1 MKLPIYDISIN
12 LDDTDT
18 GMCCCSL
25 VEDAAVSV
33 DFLAFNKETEDKQHQ
48 LLQFKNDGLEH
59 KIFGVAIRC
68 GYPIYRIDNYG
79 REFYVRFNKEV
90 IEQIVL
96 KYSKEGLHNLVS
108 LNHDGNLVS
117 GITLVEMF
125 IKNTEKGISPV
136 GFEDIEDGSL
146 FVTYKVEDDD
156 IWSEIVNKNVKGFS
170 IEIISDI
177 VPTNETIEDGFS
189 TQEPEE
195 EDINSFI
202 NDLYNYLV
210 GEGIDDID
218 ILFDS
223 KKKIDIDKIIDDNL
237 QVEIKVN
244 NTSKII
250 KGWVY
255 TEYVVN
261 GSKNLAIWDNRSWH
275 TVNENNIDIIKV
287 VDTKIL
293 PNWNNALKHPD
304 FNNIHNT
311 VKEADG
317 VQKKAD
323 TPQNFWEDII
333 MNKKIVLLKY
343 DDESN
348 EGCTTYRQCLVCEY
362 GYTTAGNACL
372 RAYQYTGATHTG
384 DINPLAS
391 WRNFLIKRLIDI
403 KVAPGIFEPIDV
415 PPPGFNPNDDKDG
428 FTCLIK
434 AKFNTDEEKSNGN

>member
-1 MKLPIYDISIN
+1 MDKIPLYNIVVN
-12 LDDTDT
+12 LDDDSEY
-18 GMCCCSL
+18 MSAISF
-25 VEDAAVSV
+25 VESPAVEYQFITFDKEKPQLKFSV
-33 DFLAFNKETEDKQHQ
+33 DNE
-48 LLQFKNDGLEH
+48 LEH
-59 KIFGVAIRC
+59 KVTSVVC
-68 GYPIYRIDNYG
+68 LCDVPIYRYSPDMG
-79 REFYVRFNKEV
+79 EFYVKFDKTAIDNM
-90 IEQIVL
+90 IY
-96 KYSKEGLHNLVS
+96 KYSKLGLQNMVNLQ
-108 LNHDGNLVS
+108 HDENNFVDGC
-117 GITLVEMF
+117 TMVEMYQV
-125 IKNTEKGISPV
+125 NRAKGIVHKDFPDVPDYSLMATFKIENEEV
-136 GFEDIEDGSL
+136 WNDIITGKCNGYSL
-146 FVTYKVEDDD
+146 ELYST
-156 IWSEIVNKNVKGFS
+156 
-170 IEIISDI
+170 IE
-177 VPTNETIEDGFS
+177 PTNTFIELNNIEVPMS
-189 TQEPEE
+189 E
-195 EDINSFI
+195 EDYLNS
-202 NDLYNYLV
+202 LV
-210 GEGIDDID
+210 NELLKDFDVD

-261 GSKNLAIWDNRSWH
+261 GSKNLAIWDNRTWH

-343 DDESN
+343 DDESG

-415 PPPGFNPNDDKDG
+415 PPPGFNPNADKDG
-428 FTCLIK
+428 FVATIK

>member
-1 MKLPIYDISIN
+1 MNYPYYKIVIDPDNEEELMTCI
-12 LDDTDT
+12 
-18 GMCCCSL
+18 SL
-25 VEDAAVSV
+25 VDFPAVEEN
-33 DFLAFNKETEDKQHQ
+33 FLAFSKQSKEEETKIFNFDK
-48 LLQFKNDGLEH
+48 DSLEH
-59 KIFGVAIRC
+59 KITGVAIRAD
-68 GYPIYRIDNYG
+68 YPIYRYDNHGEY
-79 REFYVRFNKEV
+79 YVVFDKET
-90 IEQIVL
+90 IQNIVL
-96 KYSKEGLHNLVS
+96 KYSKMGMNNLVS
-108 LNHDGNLVS
+108 LQHDGELVD
-117 GITLVEMF
+117 GVYMIEYF
-125 IKNTEKGISPV
+125 IKDSTKGIIPS
-136 GFEDIEDGSL
+136 GFEHIEDGSL
-146 FVTYKVEDDD
+146 FCTYKIENETVWERVMS
-156 IWSEIVNKNVKGFS
+156 SEINGFS
-170 IEIISDI
+170 IEIMADM
-177 VPTNETIEDGFS
+177 ERIEDIEIPMS
-189 TQEPEE
+189 E
-195 EDINSFI
+195 EDYLNSLINELLKDF
-202 NDLYNYLV
+202 DV
-210 GEGIDDID
+210 D
-218 ILFDS
+218 ILFADS

-250 KGWVY
+250 KGWIY

-261 GSKNLAIWDNRSWH
+261 GSKNLAIWDNRTWH

-403 KVAPGIFEPIDV
+403 KVAPGIFEPITIA
-415 PPPGFNPNDDKDG
+415 PPGFNPNADKDG
-428 FTCLIK
+428 FVATIK
-434 AKFNTDEEKSNGN
+434 AKFSSDEEKSNGN

>member
-1 MKLPIYDISIN
+1 MDKIPLYNIVVN
-12 LDDTDT
+12 LDDDAEY
-18 GMCCCSL
+18 MSAISF
-25 VEDAAVSV
+25 VESPAVEYQ
-33 DFLAFNKETEDKQHQ
+33 FITFNKEKPQ
-48 LLQFKNDGLEH
+48 LKFSVDNELEH
-59 KIFGVAIRC
+59 KVTSVVC
-68 GYPIYRIDNYG
+68 LCDVPIYRYSPDMG
-79 REFYVRFNKEV
+79 EFYVKFDKTAIDNM
-90 IEQIVL
+90 IY
-96 KYSKEGLHNLVS
+96 KYSKLGLQNMVNLQHDENQFVDGVYMTEMYQVNRSKGLVHSDFPDVPDYS
-108 LNHDGNLVS
+108 LMATFKIDNEEVWNDI
-117 GITLVEMF
+117 ITGKCNGYSLEIFSSLEPTNTF
-125 IKNTEKGISPV
+125 IES
-136 GFEDIEDGSL
+136 EDIEIPMS
-146 FVTYKVEDDD
+146 
-156 IWSEIVNKNVKGFS
+156 
-170 IEIISDI
+170 
-177 VPTNETIEDGFS
+177 
-189 TQEPEE
+189 E
-195 EDINSFI
+195 EDYLNSLINELLKDF
-202 NDLYNYLV
+202 DV
-210 GEGIDDID
+210 D
-218 ILFDS
+218 ILFNDS

-237 QVEIKVN
+237 QVEVKVN

-250 KGWVY
+250 KGWIY

-261 GSKNLAIWDNRSWH
+261 GSKNLAIWDNRTWH

-304 FNNIHNT
+304 FTNIHNI

-323 TPQNFWEDII
+323 SPISFWEDII

-343 DDESN
+343 DDESG

-362 GYTTAGNACL
+362 GFTTAGNACL

-403 KVAPGIFEPIDV
+403 KVAPGIFEPITIA
-415 PPPGFNPNDDKDG
+415 PPGFNPNADKDG

>member
-1 MKLPIYDISIN
+1 MNYPYYKIVIDP
-12 LDDTDT
+12 DDDEELMT
-18 GMCCCSL
+18 CISL
-25 VEDAAVSV
+25 VDFPAVEEN
-33 DFLAFNKETEDKQHQ
+33 FMAFNKQTPEDNVK
-48 LLQFKNDGLEH
+48 LFSFGENALER
-59 KIFGVAIRC
+59 KITGVAIRAD
-68 GYPIYRIDNYG
+68 YPIYRYDRQGEY
-79 REFYVRFNKEV
+79 YVVFDKET
-90 IEQIVL
+90 IQNIVL
-96 KYSKEGLHNLVS
+96 KYSKMGMNNLVS
-108 LNHDGNLVS
+108 LQHDGELVD
-117 GITLVEMF
+117 GVYMIEYF
-125 IKNTEKGISPV
+125 IKDSTKGIVPT
-136 GFEDIEDGSL
+136 GFEHIEDGSL
-146 FVTYKVEDDD
+146 FCTFKVENELVWQKILDG
-156 IWSEIVNKNVKGFS
+156 EVNGFS
-170 IEIISDI
+170 IEIMAEMERVEDI
-177 VPTNETIEDGFS
+177 EIPMS
-189 TQEPEE
+189 E
-195 EDINSFI
+195 EDYLNSLINELLKDF
-202 NDLYNYLV
+202 DV
-210 GEGIDDID
+210 D

-250 KGWVY
+250 KGWIY

-261 GSKNLAIWDNRSWH
+261 GSKNLAIWDNRTWH

-304 FNNIHNT
+304 FTNIHNI
-311 VKEADG
+311 VKEAEG

-343 DDESN
+343 DDESG

-415 PPPGFNPNDDKDG
+415 PPPGFNPNADKDG
-428 FTCLIK
+428 FVATIK